1 MTETSDAY
9 LGCFPAFKPDQLGL
23 LRGPLPT
30 WGLSTES
37 PWQQW
42 GLAEAIVRSAQGNQA
57 LMSAAAGLLS
67 WAWQQRPLA
76 APVLTMLLTLDGAQ
90 GFLAPP
96 VRQEMLA
103 LKKRLRPLPPT
114 PLWEDVKAAC
124 DHELTAEF
132 LERAVSGQ
140 AAASWLGEAWDELVA
155 LPDRDRARRILGQ
168 ASLEGELGP
177 RLVAELDHAHGLAPA
192 FDGVGPAF
200 APWRLF
206 MAGGLAAESGN
217 PGAAVRHWLPL
228 WRAMP
233 WNANL
238 TMQLACALGAP
249 KRPKILPPTRTAIL
263 AYSWNKAALIGQT
276 LESLFAS
283 DIGDNPVVVLDNGS
297 TDATPQVLAAARE
310 RYGAHRLSVVTLP
323 VNVGAPAAR
332 NWLLSLPQVRA
343 CERAA
348 FLDDDVILP
357 RDWLAVL
364 LDAALRHPECST
376 VGCSIRDHSHPHRLQ
391 SADYHLLHRL
401 PGEAGQ
407 EPGERL
413 RVFSNCTGMRDSG
426 LFGYERA
433 CMSVSGCCH
442 LLETSLVREIGGFDV
457 RFTPT
462 QFDDLDRDI
471 RAWLAGKPCLYTGRL
486 RVDHVQ
492 NSSMRQ
498 ASTPAQIAHIHGNK
512 IKLESKYSDEQI
524 DALVQADHDLAW
536 RQLLEASRLLQACPP
551 ASRP

>member
-1 MTETSDAY
+1 MTETSETY
-9 LGCFPAFKPDQLGL
+9 LGCFPPFEPAQLAL

-37 PWQQW
+37 SWQQW
-42 GLAEAIVRSAQGNQA
+42 GLAEAIVRSAPGNQV

-67 WAWQQRPLA
+67 WAWQQRPLSA
-76 APVLTMLLTLDGAQ
+76 TVLAMLLPLDGAH
-90 GFLAPP
+90 GFLAPD
-96 VRQEMLA
+96 VRQAMLA
-103 LKKRLRPLPPT
+103 VKKSLRPLPPT
-114 PLWEDVKAAC
+114 PLWEEVKATGDNA
-124 DHELTAEF
+124 LAGTF
-132 LERAVSGQ
+132 LEQAVRGQ
-140 AAASWLGEAWDELVA
+140 AALSWLGEAWDELVA
-155 LPDRDRARRILGQ
+155 LPDRDRAKHILDQ
-168 ASLEGELGP
+168 AGLDAQLRS
-177 RLVAELDHAHGLAPA
+177 RLAAELDHAHGLAPA
-192 FDGVGPAF
+192 IDGAGSAF
-200 APWRLF
+200 APWRMY
-206 MAGGLAAESGN
+206 MAGLLAAENGN

-228 WRAMP
+228 WRVMP
-233 WNANL
+233 WHSNL
-238 TMQLACALGAP
+238 TMQLACALRAP
-249 KRPKILPPTRTAIL
+249 KRPKALPPTRTAIL
-263 AYSWNKAALIGQT
+263 AYSWNKAALIAQT
-276 LESLFAS
+276 IESLFAS
-283 DIGDNPVVVLDNGS
+283 DIGDNPVFVLDNGS
-297 TDATPQVLAAARE
+297 TDATPDALAAARD

-357 RDWLAVL
+357 KDWLALL

-376 VGCSIRDHSHPHRLQ
+376 VGCAIRDHSHPHRLQ

-401 PGEAGQ
+401 AGQ
-407 EPGERL
+407 DAPESGERL

-442 LLETSLVREIGGFDV
+442 LLETSLLEKVGGFDV

-471 RAWLAGKPCLYTGRL
+471 RTWLAGKPCLYTGRL
-486 RVDHVQ
+486 RIDHVQ

-498 ASTPAQIAHIHGNK
+498 ASTPAQIAHIQGNK
-512 IKLESKYSDEQI
+512 IKLESKYTDEQL
-524 DALVQADHDLAW
+524 DALVQADHDMAW
-536 RQLLEASRLLQACPP
+536 RQLLDASRELQA
-551 ASRP
+551 ALQGKG